1 MPLIA
6 TLDALQGYAIL
17 AVAALVAG
25 AVNSFAGG
33 GTILTFPVLGAIL
46 PDLPG
51 RLVTANA
58 TSTIGL
64 WPGAATAAWAYRG
77 ERADLPAWA
86 RWLVVPSVAG
96 AIVGTALVL
105 VLPPEWFDALVPWLI
120 LVAAVLFACQ
130 PRLAAMGTSREQL
143 PLPLGDDPGQTKI
156 RPLPLGD
163 DRDPTRHLPLPLADD
178 PGQTKIRPLPLGDDR
193 DPTRHLPLPLGEG
206 RGEGAPALPT
216 APAASPHVLQPT
228 ARARIALACG
238 LQFLVSVY
246 GGYFGAGIG
255 ILMLAVLGMLGL
267 GDIHRLN
274 GVKNVLGTVVN
285 GVSAAVFALGA
296 LAGWHAVSWPHAAVM
311 AVAAT
316 VGSLGA
322 SHLARRLPAR
332 IVRRGVALISFAL
345 AAYYFLR

>member
-1 MPLIA
+1 MPLVA
-6 TLDALQGYAIL
+6 QLDALQGYALL
-17 AVAALVAG
+17 AVAALLAG

-77 ERADLPAWA
+77 ERGDVPAWA
-86 RWLVVPSVAG
+86 RWLIVPSVLG
-96 AIVGTALVL
+96 AVVGTVLLL

-120 LVAAVLFACQ
+120 LTAALLFAGQ
-130 PRLAAMGTSREQL
+130 PQLAALAVREKSRRS
-143 PLPLGDDPGQTKI
+143 P
-156 RPLPLGD
+156 
-163 DRDPTRHLPLPLADD
+163 
-178 PGQTKIRPLPLGDDR
+178 
-193 DPTRHLPLPLGEG
+193 
-206 RGEGAPALPT
+206 APPHALP
-216 APAASPHVLQPT
+216 V
-228 ARARIALACG
+228 RIATACG

-274 GVKNVLGTVVN
+274 GVKNVLGMVVN
-285 GVSAAVFALGA
+285 GVAAGMFALGS

-311 AVAAT
+311 AVASI

-332 IVRRGVALISFAL
+332 IVRRCVALIGFAL
-345 AAYYFLR
+345 AAYYFIR

>member
-1 MPLIA
+1 MPLVA
-6 TLDALQGYAIL
+6 QLDALQGYAVL
-17 AVAALVAG
+17 AIAALLAG

-77 ERADLPAWA
+77 ERTDLPSWA

-105 VLPPEWFDALVPWLI
+105 VLPPAWFDALVPWLI
-120 LVAAVLFACQ
+120 LLAAVLFAFQ
-130 PRLAAMGTSREQL
+130 PRLAAFGAGREQ
-143 PLPLGDDPGQTKI
+143 
-156 RPLPLGD
+156 
-163 DRDPTRHLPLPLADD
+163 TRTLPLADD
-178 PGQTKIRPLPLGDDR
+178 REN
-193 DPTRHLPLPLGEG
+193 TRILPLPLGEG
-206 RGEGAPALPT
+206 RGEGAFALPHEPSS
-216 APAASPHVLQPT
+216 APGLQSVSPAQ
-228 ARARIALACG
+228 IATACG

-285 GVSAAVFALGA
+285 GVSAAVFALGS

-332 IVRRGVALISFAL
+332 IVRRGVALIGFAL
-345 AAYYFLR
+345 AAYYFVR

>member
-1 MPLIA
+1 MLLIA
-6 TLDALQGYAIL
+6 SLDALQGYAIL
-17 AVAALVAG
+17 AVAALLAG

-33 GTILTFPVLGAIL
+33 GTILTFPILGAIL

-96 AIVGTALVL
+96 AVVGTALVL

-120 LVAAVLFACQ
+120 LLAAVLFAFQ
-130 PRLAAMGTSREQL
+130 PRLAAMGTRREQL
-143 PLPLGDDPGQTKI
+143 PLHLRDAPHQTTI
-156 RPLPLGD
+156 
-163 DRDPTRHLPLPLADD
+163 
-178 PGQTKIRPLPLGDDR
+178 
-193 DPTRHLPLPLGEG
+193 LPLPLGEG
-206 RGEGAPALPT
+206 RGAGAPALPT
-216 APAASPHVLQPT
+216 APS
-228 ARARIALACG
+228 RIAMACG

-296 LAGWHAVSWPHAAVM
+296 LAGWQAVSWPHAAVM
-311 AVAAT
+311 AVAAII
-316 VGSLGA
+316 GSLGA

-332 IVRRGVALISFAL
+332 MVRRGVALIGFAL

>member
-1 MPLIA
+1 MLLVA
-6 TLDALQGYAIL
+6 QLDSLQGHALL
-17 AVAALVAG
+17 AVAALAAG

-51 RLVTANA
+51 RLVIANA

-77 ERADLPAWA
+77 EREEVPAWA
-86 RWLVVPSVAG
+86 RWLIVPSVLG
-96 AIVGTALVL
+96 AVVGTALVL
-105 VLPPEWFDALVPWLI
+105 VLPPAWFDALVPWLI
-120 LVAAVLFACQ
+120 LTAALLFAGQ
-130 PRLAAMGTSREQL
+130 PHLAAWAFS
-143 PLPLGDDPGQTKI
+143 
-156 RPLPLGD
+156 
-163 DRDPTRHLPLPLADD
+163 PT
-178 PGQTKIRPLPLGDDR
+178 
-193 DPTRHLPLPLGEG
+193 LPLPLGEG
-206 RGEGAPALPT
+206 RGEGASAAPRAPS
-216 APAASPHVLQPT
+216 PAAS
-228 ARARIALACG
+228 ARIATACG

-274 GVKNVLGTVVN
+274 GVKNVLGMVVN
-285 GVSAAVFALGA
+285 GVAAGMFALGS

-311 AVAAT
+311 AVASI

-322 SHLARRLPAR
+322 SHLARRMPAR
-332 IVRRGVALISFAL
+332 IVRRCVALIGFAL
-345 AAYYFLR
+345 AAYYFVR

>member
-33 GTILTFPVLGAIL
+33 GTILTFPILDTIL

-64 WPGAATAAWAYRG
+64 WPGAATAAWSYRG
-77 ERADLPAWA
+77 ERVDLPAWA

-96 AIVGTALVL
+96 AFVGTALVL
-105 VLPPEWFDALVPWLI
+105 VLPPAWFDALVPWLI
-120 LVAAVLFACQ
+120 LLAAVLFACQ

-143 PLPLGDDPGQTKI
+143 PLPL
-156 RPLPLGD
+156 
-163 DRDPTRHLPLPLADD
+163 ADD
-178 PGQTKIRPLPLGDDR
+178 PGQTKI
-193 DPTRHLPLPLGEG
+193 LPLPLGEG

-296 LAGWHAVSWPHAAVM
+296 LAGWQAVSWPHAAVM
-311 AVAAT
+311 AVAAII
-316 VGSLGA
+316 GSLGA

-332 IVRRGVALISFAL
+332 MVRRGVALIGFAL

>member
-1 MPLIA
+1 MPLVA
-6 TLDALQGYAIL
+6 QLDALQGYALL
-17 AVAALVAG
+17 AVAALLAG

-77 ERADLPAWA
+77 ERGDVPAWA
-86 RWLVVPSVAG
+86 RWLILPSVLG
-96 AIVGTALVL
+96 AVVGTALL
-105 VLPPEWFDALVPWLI
+105 LLLPPAWFDALVPWLI
-120 LVAAVLFACQ
+120 LTAALLFAGQ
-130 PRLAAMGTSREQL
+130 PHLAALAVREKMH
-143 PLPLGDDPGQTKI
+143 PSP
-156 RPLPLGD
+156 
-163 DRDPTRHLPLPLADD
+163 
-178 PGQTKIRPLPLGDDR
+178 
-193 DPTRHLPLPLGEG
+193 
-206 RGEGAPALPT
+206 APPHALP
-216 APAASPHVLQPT
+216 V
-228 ARARIALACG
+228 RIATACG

-274 GVKNVLGTVVN
+274 GVKNVLGMVVN
-285 GVSAAVFALGA
+285 GVAAGMFALGS

-311 AVAAT
+311 AVASIA
-316 VGSLGA
+316 GSLGA
-322 SHLARRLPAR
+322 SHLARRLPAP
-332 IVRRGVALISFAL
+332 IVRRCVALIGFAL
-345 AAYYFLR
+345 AAYYFIR

>member
-1 MPLIA
+1 MPLVA
-6 TLDALQGYAIL
+6 QLDSLQGHALL
-17 AVAALVAG
+17 AVAALLAG

-51 RLVTANA
+51 RLVVANA

-77 ERADLPAWA
+77 ERDEVPAWA
-86 RWLVVPSVAG
+86 RWLIVPSVLG
-96 AIVGTALVL
+96 AVVGTALVL
-105 VLPPEWFDALVPWLI
+105 VLPPAWFDALVPWLI
-120 LVAAVLFACQ
+120 LTAALLFAGQ
-130 PRLAAMGTSREQL
+130 PHLAAWAFSPTL
-143 PLPLGDDPGQTKI
+143 PLPLGVGETATSAP
-156 RPLPLGD
+156 
-163 DRDPTRHLPLPLADD
+163 
-178 PGQTKIRPLPLGDDR
+178 
-193 DPTRHLPLPLGEG
+193 PLPLGEG
-206 RGEGAPALPT
+206 RGEGAAAASHPPRAPS
-216 APAASPHVLQPT
+216 PAAP
-228 ARARIALACG
+228 ARIATACG

-274 GVKNVLGTVVN
+274 GVKNVLGMVVN
-285 GVSAAVFALGA
+285 GVAAGMFALGS

-311 AVAAT
+311 AVASI

-322 SHLARRLPAR
+322 SHVARRLPAR
-332 IVRRGVALISFAL
+332 IVRRCVALIGFAL
-345 AAYYFLR
+345 AAYYFAN

>member
-1 MPLIA
+1 MPLVA
-6 TLDALQGYAIL
+6 QLDSLQGHALL
-17 AVAALVAG
+17 AVAALLAG

-51 RLVTANA
+51 RLVVANA

-77 ERADLPAWA
+77 ERDEVPAWA
-86 RWLVVPSVAG
+86 RWLIVPSVLG
-96 AIVGTALVL
+96 AVVGTALVL
-105 VLPPEWFDALVPWLI
+105 VLPPAWFDALVPWLI
-120 LVAAVLFACQ
+120 LTAALLFAGQ
-130 PRLAAMGTSREQL
+130 PHLAAWAFSPTL
-143 PLPLGDDPGQTKI
+143 PLPLGVGETATSAP
-156 RPLPLGD
+156 
-163 DRDPTRHLPLPLADD
+163 
-178 PGQTKIRPLPLGDDR
+178 
-193 DPTRHLPLPLGEG
+193 PLPLGEG
-206 RGEGAPALPT
+206 RGEGASA
-216 APAASPHVLQPT
+216 ASHASRASHPAAP
-228 ARARIALACG
+228 ARIATACG

-274 GVKNVLGTVVN
+274 GVKNVLGTVIN
-285 GVSAAVFALGA
+285 GVAAGMFALGS

-311 AVAAT
+311 AVASI

-322 SHLARRLPAR
+322 SHVARRLPAR
-332 IVRRGVALISFAL
+332 IVRRCVALIGFAL
-345 AAYYFLR
+345 AAYYFAN

>member
-1 MPLIA
+1 MPVVA
-6 TLDALQGYAIL
+6 QLDALQGYVLL
-17 AVAALVAG
+17 AVAALLAG

-77 ERADLPAWA
+77 ERGDVPVWA
-86 RWLVVPSVAG
+86 RWLIVPSVLG
-96 AIVGTALVL
+96 AVVGTVLLL

-120 LVAAVLFACQ
+120 LTAALLFAGQ
-130 PRLAAMGTSREQL
+130 PQLAALAVRERSHPSPATS
-143 PLPLGDDPGQTKI
+143 P
-156 RPLPLGD
+156 
-163 DRDPTRHLPLPLADD
+163 
-178 PGQTKIRPLPLGDDR
+178 
-193 DPTRHLPLPLGEG
+193 
-206 RGEGAPALPT
+206 
-216 APAASPHVLQPT
+216 ASP
-228 ARARIALACG
+228 ARIAIACG

-274 GVKNVLGTVVN
+274 GVKNVLGMVVN
-285 GVSAAVFALGA
+285 GVAAGMFALGS
-296 LAGWHAVSWPHAAVM
+296 LAGWHAVSWQHAAVM
-311 AVAAT
+311 AVASI

-332 IVRRGVALISFAL
+332 LVRRCVALIGFAL

>member
-1 MPLIA
+1 MLLVA
-6 TLDALQGYAIL
+6 QLDALQGHALL
-17 AVAALVAG
+17 AVAALAAG

-77 ERADLPAWA
+77 ERGDVPTWA
-86 RWLVVPSVAG
+86 RWLVVPSVLG
-96 AIVGTALVL
+96 AIAGTALL
-105 VLPPEWFDALVPWLI
+105 IVLPPAWFDALVPWLI
-120 LVAAVLFACQ
+120 LSAALLFAGQ
-130 PRLAAMGTSREQL
+130 PQLAA
-143 PLPLGDDPGQTKI
+143 LGSGPPGSASG
-156 RPLPLGD
+156 PPSG
-163 DRDPTRHLPLPLADD
+163 
-178 PGQTKIRPLPLGDDR
+178 
-193 DPTRHLPLPLGEG
+193 
-206 RGEGAPALPT
+206 GAPA
-216 APAASPHVLQPT
+216 
-228 ARARIALACG
+228 RIEAACG

-274 GVKNVLGTVVN
+274 GVKNVLGMVVN
-285 GVSAAVFALGA
+285 GVAAGMFALGS

-311 AVAAT
+311 AVASIL
-316 VGSLGA
+316 GSLGA

-332 IVRRGVALISFAL
+332 IVRRCVALIGFAL

>member
-1 MPLIA
+1 MLLVA
-6 TLDALQGYAIL
+6 QLDSLQGNVLL
-17 AVAALVAG
+17 AAAALVAG

-33 GTILTFPVLGAIL
+33 GTILTFPILAAIL

-51 RLVTANA
+51 RLVVANA

-77 ERADLPAWA
+77 ERDDVPTWA
-86 RWLVVPSVAG
+86 RWLIVPSILGAVA
-96 AIVGTALVL
+96 GTALVL
-105 VLPPEWFDALVPWLI
+105 VLPPAWFDALVPWLI
-120 LVAAVLFACQ
+120 LTAALLFAGQ
-130 PRLAAMGTSREQL
+130 PHLAAWAFSANL
-143 PLPLGDDPGQTKI
+143 PLPLGEGFVASP
-156 RPLPLGD
+156 
-163 DRDPTRHLPLPLADD
+163 HL
-178 PGQTKIRPLPLGDDR
+178 
-193 DPTRHLPLPLGEG
+193 LPLPLGEG
-206 RGEGAPALPT
+206 RGEGASADLR
-216 APAASPHVLQPT
+216 ASRASSPAAP
-228 ARARIALACG
+228 ARIATACG

-285 GVSAAVFALGA
+285 GVAAGMFALGS

-311 AVAAT
+311 AVASI

-322 SHLARRLPAR
+322 SHLARRMPAR
-332 IVRRGVALISFAL
+332 IVRRCVALIGFAL
-345 AAYYFLR
+345 AAYYFVR

>member
-1 MPLIA
+1 MPLVA
-6 TLDALQGYAIL
+6 QLDSLQGHALL

-51 RLVTANA
+51 RLVVANA

-77 ERADLPAWA
+77 ERDEVPAWA
-86 RWLVVPSVAG
+86 RWLIVPSVLG
-96 AIVGTALVL
+96 AVAGTALVL
-105 VLPPEWFDALVPWLI
+105 VLPPAWFDALVPWLI
-120 LVAAVLFACQ
+120 LTAALLFAGQ
-130 PRLAAMGTSREQL
+130 PHLAAWAFS
-143 PLPLGDDPGQTKI
+143 
-156 RPLPLGD
+156 
-163 DRDPTRHLPLPLADD
+163 PT
-178 PGQTKIRPLPLGDDR
+178 
-193 DPTRHLPLPLGEG
+193 LPLPLGEG
-206 RGEGAPALPT
+206 RGEGASA
-216 APAASPHVLQPT
+216 ASHASRASHPAAP
-228 ARARIALACG
+228 ARIATACG

-274 GVKNVLGTVVN
+274 GVKNVLGMVVN
-285 GVSAAVFALGA
+285 GVAAGMFALGS

-311 AVAAT
+311 AVASIA
-316 VGSLGA
+316 GSLGA
-322 SHLARRLPAR
+322 SHVARRLPAR
-332 IVRRGVALISFAL
+332 IVRRCVALIGFAL
-345 AAYYFLR
+345 AAYYFAN